1 MEDGDFTKN
10 PRDVNDVTIL
20 NWDEDWEEEDEE
32 EDTVIF
38 GKTWAVFSKN
48 SDLGGL
54 GQIHVG
60 RPARGG
66 GPHPERPMSISTNG
80 RIFPHH
86 ILGVGSTDQWITL
99 WWTNIAMENH
109 HF

>member
-80 RIFPHH
+80 RIFS
-86 ILGVGSTDQWITL
+86 LITF
-99 WWTNIAMENH
+99 WGWVQPTNELPLVN
-109 HF
+109 